1 MAIQNT
7 EIVIELSR
15 SPVKIH
21 YSVLAEDAIKAG
33 VGDDK
38 NRKTVESTWLN
49 CESTHNTVESLKV
62 NIIGRQIQMNEEI
75 LNIQIRKFLK
85 KVGIQSQRE
94 IELAVRRSI
103 ENNSLAGIDKLEA
116 SVLLQVPEVGI
127 KVSIESEIK
136 LEWC

>member
-1 MAIQNT
+1 
-7 EIVIELSR
+7 
-15 SPVKIH
+15 
-21 YSVLAEDAIKAG
+21 
-33 VGDDK
+33 
-38 NRKTVESTWLN
+38 
-49 CESTHNTVESLKV
+49 
-62 NIIGRQIQMNEEI
+62 MNEEI

-94 IELAVRRSI
+94 IELDVRRSI

-136 LEWC
+136 LE